1 LLKRIVLPSALVTIV
16 VLVSGLWWQQVE
28 KTRVLQEQ
36 LQRERVAETK
46 RAEVAALEAK
56 RRQDLL
62 IAEAEARRVEEEERL
77 RTAQEQRAAELKT
90 EQYVAGKSFVPPVKT
105 QAELRE
111 ERQRRYQENQRRMAA
126 KFEEGL
132 RRAES
137 DRDSAAARAEIARQ
151 NRFLEQQR
159 IEEEQAAQRRARAAM
174 EAERR
179 AQGR

>member
-1 LLKRIVLPSALVTIV
+1 
-16 VLVSGLWWQQVE
+16 
-28 KTRVLQEQ
+28 
-36 LQRERVAETK
+36 
-46 RAEVAALEAK
+46 
-56 RRQDLL
+56 
-62 IAEAEARRVEEEERL
+62 
-77 RTAQEQRAAELKT
+77 
-90 EQYVAGKSFVPPVKT
+90 
-105 QAELRE
+105 
-111 ERQRRYQENQRRMAA
+111 MAA
-126 KFEEGL
+126 QFEEGL